1 MILLHLLRFG
11 SDEEKM
17 GEGRRGGGRRGGKEP
32 RYKYIIYMLNGVTL
46 LYFFSALEI
55 VMISCLL
62 FLPLEV

>member
-1 MILLHLLRFG
+1 
-11 SDEEKM
+11 M
-17 GEGRRGGGRRGGKEP
+17 GGGRGGGRGGGGGKEP

>member
-1 MILLHLLRFG
+1 
-11 SDEEKM
+11 M
-17 GEGRRGGGRRGGKEP
+17 GWGGGGGRGGGGKEP